1 MSVSP
6 FRRLFYFAVALL
18 ITLALATPVSA
29 ANLKMEA
36 KLVWGSNEP
45 STKHKPVDGPTA
57 EKLQACFKWKYYYT
71 INNVVADIP
80 SREER
85 KLKMS
90 DKCTVKIREL
100 EGPKIE
106 VTLIGNGTP
115 VSKAVKQI
123 AKGELITIGGDAENK
138 SAWFI
143 CLTQLE

>member
-1 MSVSP
+1 MSHSF
-6 FRRLFYFAVALL
+6 FRRSFHLVVALFL
-18 ITLALATPVSA
+18 SLALVAPAFA

-45 STKHKPVDGPTA
+45 SDKHKLVDAATG
-57 EKLQACFKWKYYYT
+57 EKLQAIFKWKYYYA

-80 SREER
+80 SRETR

-90 DKCTVKIREL
+90 DKCEVEIREL

-106 VTLIGNGTP
+106 VTLIGKGKP

-123 AKGELITIGGDAENK
+123 VKGELITIGGDAENK

-143 CLTQLE
+143 VLTQLE